1 MRDLVRGVGLLAA
14 EAYRSRPR
22 RFLLVLTL
30 AFIRAV
36 SGPGSAIAAG
46 VATDAAIAG
55 ETTRAAWAA
64 ALLATLGV
72 TYAVLGQI
80 NFLMGLDLS
89 RRVFGRLQHSVID
102 VANGSDG
109 IAHHERP
116 DYSDRLRVLA
126 TDLQFFQF
134 FAMEY
139 LFSSVRVLV
148 GGAVALAALTA
159 VSPWLLLLPLAGAV
173 PVWAGRRAEQT
184 MGRARERAA
193 QDARLATHLLGLATG
208 AGPAKEIRLTR
219 MSDTV
224 RTRHAQA
231 YRRASTAL
239 VRGELTSGIGQG
251 LALLLFGLA
260 FLGSALFVVRSAVA
274 GDASVG
280 DVVLV
285 ITLASQIVAQL
296 AEPQYLANSL
306 QRAAGFM
313 VSLEWARALVAA
325 APIPQPAAAPE
336 ALREGIAF
344 RGVSFTY
351 PGTDAPVLTGVDLR
365 LPAGSTVA
373 IVGENGAGKSTLVKL
388 LCRFYEPT
396 AGTVTVDGTDLSR
409 IPVPEW
415 RGRLAAGFQDFCRL
429 EAPARHVV
437 GLGDLDRRDDDAAV
451 LTALERAES
460 QVILDR
466 LPDGLDTHVG
476 KSYTEGTELSGGQ
489 WQKLALGRAMMRD
502 APLVMLLDEPTSALD
517 AEAEHRLFER
527 YAASASRVAST
538 TGAITVLVS
547 HRFSTVRMADLILVV
562 DDGRIRE
569 AGSHEELMEVPG
581 GLYAELFAL
590 QASQYS

>member
-1 MRDLVRGVGLLAA
+1 MRELVTGIARLAA
-14 EAYRSRPR
+14 VAYRARPA
-22 RFLLVLTL
+22 RFVLVITL
-30 AFIRAV
+30 AIVRAI
-36 SGPGSAIAAG
+36 SGPGAAIAAG
-46 VATDAAIAG
+46 AATDAAVAG
-55 ETTRAAWAA
+55 DGTRAAWAG
-64 ALLATLGV
+64 ALLVASGV

-89 RRVFGRLQHSVID
+89 RSVFERLQRDVIE
-102 VANGSDG
+102 ATNGSDG

-116 DYSDRLRVLA
+116 DYADRLRVLT
-126 TDLQFFQF
+126 TDLEFFQY
-134 FAMEY
+134 FAMEHV
-139 LFSSVRVLV
+139 FSSVRVVV

-159 VSPWLLLLPLAGAV
+159 VSPWLLLLPLAGAL
-173 PVWAGRRAEQT
+173 PVWAGRRAESV

-193 QDARLATHLLGLATG
+193 QDARRATHLLGLAT
-208 AGPAKEIRLTR
+208 APGPAKEIRLTR
-219 MSDTV
+219 MGA
-224 RTRHAQA
+224 RIRELHASS
-231 YRRASTAL
+231 YRRASSTV
-239 VRGELTSGIGQG
+239 VRGELASGTLQG
-251 LALLLFGLA
+251 LALLLFGAA
-260 FLGSALFVVRSAVA
+260 FIGSALFVVRSAVA

-296 AEPQYLANSL
+296 AEAQFLANSL
-306 QRAAGFM
+306 QRIAAFM
-313 VSLEWARALVAA
+313 ERLEWARSLVASRA
-325 APIPQPAAAPE
+325 IEAPLAAPE
-336 ALREGIAF
+336 SLADGIRF
-344 RGVSFTY
+344 TDVRFTY
-351 PGTDAPVLTGVDLR
+351 PGTDAPVLDGVDLH
-365 LPAGSTVA
+365 LPAGGVVA

-396 AGTVTVDGTDLSR
+396 HGVVRVDGTDLAR

-415 RGRLAAGFQDFCRL
+415 RSRLTAGFQDFCRL
-429 EAPARHVV
+429 ETTARHTV
-437 GLGDLDRRDDDAAV
+437 GLGDLDRRDDDDAV
-451 LTALERAES
+451 LAALERAAS
-460 QVILDR
+460 TVILDR

-527 YAASASRVAST
+527 YAASASRVART

-590 QASQYS
+590 QAAQYS